1 MAASKKL
8 DSRSPIPS
16 RPTNPNS
23 RNSEIYPFVKPSI
36 NSNQRGGGGFNP
48 NTPVN
53 TPSDYPRRNSISRE
67 NIDCMLCL
75 FTRTKKMLED
85 QNWKSV
91 RIRSPAKGAK
101 NFMSS
106 NNFCSFEN

>member
-23 RNSEIYPFVKPSI
+23 RNSETSNPMIRSFSGSPFVKPSI
-36 NSNQRGGGGFNP
+36 ISNQRGGGGFHP

-53 TPSDYPRRNSISRE
+53 YSFRLSS
-67 NIDCMLCL
+67 
-75 FTRTKKMLED
+75 KKHH
-85 QNWKSV
+85 
-91 RIRSPAKGAK
+91 
-101 NFMSS
+101 
-106 NNFCSFEN
+106 

>member
-23 RNSEIYPFVKPSI
+23 RNSETSNPMRRSFSGSPFVKPSI
-36 NSNQRGGGGFNP
+36 ISNQRGGGGGGFNP

-53 TPSDYPRRNSISRE
+53 TPSGLISFLFFFLFWRLINDYYIFIGFCFIFSIIE
-67 NIDCMLCL
+67 LG
-75 FTRTKKMLED
+75 
-85 QNWKSV
+85 SV
-91 RIRSPAKGAK
+91 FILI
-101 NFMSS
+101 FI
-106 NNFCSFEN
+106 